1 MIATHNGYGDVPA
14 VCIDEYPAVR
24 RYLDTFYD
32 KLEKRCDKGSTPYNL
47 RNCTYHGVFGEEKLF
62 WMHMSPVARFAYSH
76 SESIFCNQKAFV
88 VTGTPVKYL
97 CAILNS
103 RIITWY
109 VTNTA
114 VTTGMGLIQWDK
126 FVVETIPIPKLTATE
141 EEPLLELIDKILSVK
156 DADTSADTSQLETEM
171 DRRIY
176 KLYGLTESEI
186 DGAIASSMSH

>member
-1 MIATHNGYGDVPA
+1 
-14 VCIDEYPAVR
+14 
-24 RYLDTFYD
+24 
-32 KLEKRCDKGSTPYNL
+32 
-47 RNCTYHGVFGEEKLF
+47 
-62 WMHMSPVARFAYSH
+62 MSPVARFAYSH